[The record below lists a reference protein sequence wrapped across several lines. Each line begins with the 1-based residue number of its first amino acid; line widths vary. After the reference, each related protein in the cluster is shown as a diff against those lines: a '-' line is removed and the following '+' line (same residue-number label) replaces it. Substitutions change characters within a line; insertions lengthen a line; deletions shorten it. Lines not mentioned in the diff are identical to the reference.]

1 MKKIL
6 FALICVLATGLS
18 AHAQRLV
25 PKQRGIDIMGGV
37 PVIKGEKLFGHD
49 GFGVGVSLTRYL
61 KRENYTFLQAEYE
74 QQTVPYREYSVPIKD
89 YLAQVG
95 YMHPILSDRG
105 KNVLLYLG
113 ASALCG
119 YEELNKDTVLLPD
132 GAKLLD
138 ESAFVY
144 GGAGHLSVECFLTD
158 NILFVIKAQGRLLFG
173 SDVHR
178 FRPAVSA
185 GFKFNL

>member
-25 PKQRGIDIMGGV
+25 PKQRGIEIMGGV
-37 PVIKGEKLFGHD
+37 PVIKGEKLLSND
-49 GFGVGVSLTRYL
+49 GFGVGIALTRYL
-61 KRENYTFLQAEYE
+61 KRDNYTFLMAEYE
-74 QQTVPYREYSVPIKD
+74 QQTAPYREYSVPIKD
-89 YLAQVG
+89 YLVQVG
-95 YMHPILSDRG
+95 YMQPILSDRG
-105 KNVLLYLG
+105 KNIMLYFG
-113 ASALCG
+113 VSALCG
-119 YEELNKDTVLLPD
+119 YEELNKDNALLPD
-132 GAKLLD
+132 GATLLD

-144 GGAGHLSVECFLTD
+144 GGAAHLSVECFLAD
-158 NILFVIKAQGRLLFG
+158 NLLFVLKAQGRMLFG
-173 SDVHR
+173 SDVHC